1 MSSTVYCVIK
11 FFEANLSLPFS
22 LVSPREIGMRQGVDS
37 SLSRIKSS
45 GTDDSF
51 KNEAASCGYSVV
63 AVAHQMIAER
73 TGDKKL
79 APPQMN
85 QRMRRNSK
93 SLPASP
99 QTSPKLLRKNPYFT
113 NIFFGS
119 SEGVDNEIRGSVEEL
134 GKYKF
139 RTISDTDSNND
150 ISIQKQ
156 SSMSRQ
162 LFTPSPPTPAPS
174 GYGQSL
180 VSLKA
185 KPSHLREMNFWS
197 PTSM

>member
-113 NIFFGS
+113 NIFFG
-119 SEGVDNEIRGSVEEL
+119 
-134 GKYKF
+134 KYIIVIF
-139 RTISDTDSNND
+139 NNDTDSNND